1 MSLMDV
7 LAKVATEM
15 AAAKGASGT
24 MNNPASRQNN
34 GGLFGNAP
42 ASDAAAEGGPGL
54 ESLIGG
60 LLGGNGGANSGLGGL
75 LESLTSGASSQS
87 NQSGASLDDAIS
99 KADNSGGLG
108 GLLEQLTAGQGGG
121 GLGDLLG
128 KLTQSAGAS
137 AGTGGNFGDILNQAL
152 APRSKPKQQPTKS
165 QEAAAGLMLK
175 AMIQAAKSD
184 GKIDEGERSKLLEKL
199 GDVSAAEREF
209 VNKEMAAP
217 MDVQGLARQVPR
229 GLENQVYAMSVLGI
243 NLDDAAEAKYLDQFA
258 SHLRI
263 EKDVVNSI
271 HDKFG
276 VQRLYR

>member
-1 MSLMDV
+1 MSLMDM

-15 AAAKGASGT
+15 AASKGASGT
-24 MNNPASRQNN
+24 IKNPARRQNN

-42 ASDAAAEGGPGL
+42 SSDAATQGGSGL
-54 ESLIGG
+54 EELIGG
-60 LLGGNGGANSGLGGL
+60 LLAGNGGANSGLGGL
-75 LESLTSGASSQS
+75 LESLTSGASPQAHP
-87 NQSGASLDDAIS
+87 SGRSVNDAIS
-99 KADNSGGLG
+99 EADNSGGLG

-128 KLTQSAGAS
+128 KLTQSGGAGAG
-137 AGTGGNFGDILNQAL
+137 AGGSFGDILNQAL
-152 APRSKPKQQPTKS
+152 TPRGKPKQPPTKG
-165 QEAAAGLMLK
+165 QEATAGLMLK

-184 GKIDEGERSKLLEKL
+184 GEIDQGERSKLLEKL

-209 VNKEMAAP
+209 VNNEISAP
-217 MDVQGLARQVPR
+217 IDIQGLARQVPR

-243 NLDDAAEAKYLDQFA
+243 DLDSSAEAKYLDQFA

-263 EKDVVNSI
+263 EKDVVNDI

>member
-1 MSLMDV
+1 MSLMDM

-24 MNNPASRQNN
+24 INNPASRQNN

-42 ASDAAAEGGPGL
+42 TSDAPAQGTPGL
-54 ESLIGG
+54 ESIIGG
-60 LLGGNGGANSGLGGL
+60 LLGGNGGADSGLGGL
-75 LESLTSGASSQS
+75 LESLTSGTSPQS
-87 NQSGASLDDAIS
+87 NQSGSSLDDAIS
-99 KADNSGGLG
+99 EADNSGGLG

-128 KLTQSAGAS
+128 KLTQSGGAA

-152 APRSKPKQQPTKS
+152 TQSRKPKQEPTKG
-165 QEAAAGLMLK
+165 QEATAGLMLK

-184 GKIDEGERSKLLEKL
+184 GKVDEGERRKLLEKL
-199 GDVSAAEREF
+199 GDISAAEREF

-217 MDVQGLARQVPR
+217 IDIQGLARQVPR
-229 GLENQVYAMSVLGI
+229 GLENQVYALSVLGI
-243 NLDDAAEAKYLDQFA
+243 NLDETAEAKYLDQFA